1 MLCTRH
7 RWATF
12 LRAVRSLFML
22 NAGTLCTVKA
32 RFTGQLLHILQG
44 FEINLKMPFL
54 TRSDSWPL
62 LKKLYHHQA
71 TFYLL

>member
-1 MLCTRH
+1 
-7 RWATF
+7 
-12 LRAVRSLFML
+12 ML